1 MRRNITLLR
10 IGLLILSIS
19 LILFAI
25 VVSMSNKSEVGIS
38 RGGKSVTY
46 YAYLSPA
53 PKVKLLI
60 GQYYIRVPFPPTRRP
75 TCRGRVEVIVLDPYG
90 TILKRVERSM
100 PFELKLEVTTRGIYT
115 ITIRRVDQSMGDLPL
130 IVVIEGVDRDRSL
143 LAIFLGVCGI
153 LLIAY
158 NIVILLI
165 RRWTEKRK

>member
-25 VVSMSNKSEVGIS
+25 VVSMNYKSEVEIS
-38 RGGKSVTY
+38 RSGKSVTY

-60 GQYYIRVPFPPTRRP
+60 GQYTRGPFPPTRRF
-75 TCRGRVEVIVLDPYG
+75 TCRGKVEVIVLDPYG
-90 TILKRVERSM
+90 TTLKRVERSM

>member
-1 MRRNITLLR
+1 M
-10 IGLLILSIS
+10 
-19 LILFAI
+19 
-25 VVSMSNKSEVGIS
+25 VVSMSSKSEVGIGLS
-38 RGGKSVTY
+38 GKSVTY

-60 GQYYIRVPFPPTRRP
+60 GQYYTRVPFPPARRP

-115 ITIRRVDQSMGDLPL
+115 ITIRRVDQSIGDLPL

-143 LAIFLGVCGI
+143 LAMFLGVCGI
-153 LLIAY
+153 LLIAC

-165 RRWTEKRK
+165 RSWTEKRK